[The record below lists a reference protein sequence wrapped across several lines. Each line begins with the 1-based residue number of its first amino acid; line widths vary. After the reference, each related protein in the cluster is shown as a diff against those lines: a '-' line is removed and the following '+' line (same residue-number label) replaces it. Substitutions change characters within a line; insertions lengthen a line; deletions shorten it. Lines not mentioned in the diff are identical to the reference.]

1 MDYVEIELTQGNIN
15 NSHLYLS
22 SVADFFP
29 DSAFGGPN
37 DSMVASLLLEIHNGV
52 SEPVKTDIAEDKKIF
67 RKRTWVREFF
77 ETHQLKAGDSVII
90 QKTGANRYHV
100 YPKLA

>member
-1 MDYVEIELTQGNIN
+1 MNYVEIELTQGNIN
-15 NSHLYLS
+15 NNHLYLS

-29 DSAFGGPN
+29 SSAFGGSN
-37 DSMVASLLLEIHNGV
+37 DGMIASQLLEIHNGV

-67 RKRTWVREFF
+67 RRRTWVREFF
-77 ETHQLKAGDSVII
+77 ETHKLKAGDSVII

-100 YPKLA
+100 YPKWA